1 MPATMRVGIVGC
13 GNIAANHVAAFRGAG
28 VEIVGCCDVDAGRAA
43 GFARRHEIPAAV
55 GSVDALLDLGVDV
68 VSVCTPHPTHEAV
81 VTAAAARGVHVL
93 CEKPIAIDLAS
104 AGRMIAAC
112 ETAGVTLGVL
122 FQRRFWPAAQRIRAA
137 IDDGTLG
144 TPFLGHAAVLLHRD
158 TSYYTADPWRG
169 TWATDGGGV
178 LTTQGVHNVD
188 LLQWFMGECVEVSAA
203 HTTVAH
209 PIEVEDTAVATLRF
223 ASGGLA
229 TLSASTALTPGL
241 GTRVL
246 VTGPGGTAGLAE
258 YPEGSE
264 AVNDVWAVPGAEAV
278 QPPFGSGLRPDIPL
292 SAINGSLVPF
302 HALQIADF
310 VDAVRAGREPAVT
323 GRDAA
328 RSLAILTALYAS
340 AKSGRPER
348 VPTLE
353 TT

>member
-1 MPATMRVGIVGC
+1 M
-13 GNIAANHVAAFRGAG
+13 
-28 VEIVGCCDVDAGRAA
+28 
-43 GFARRHEIPAAV
+43 
-55 GSVDALLDLGVDV
+55 
-68 VSVCTPHPTHEAV
+68 
-81 VTAAAARGVHVL
+81 L

-203 HTTVAH
+203 HATVDAPDRGRGHRGGDAAVRLRRAGDAVRVDRADARAGH
-209 PIEVEDTAVATLRF
+209 PRAGDR
-223 ASGGLA
+223 
-229 TLSASTALTPGL
+229 PGRN
-241 GTRVL
+241 G
-246 VTGPGGTAGLAE
+246 GLAE